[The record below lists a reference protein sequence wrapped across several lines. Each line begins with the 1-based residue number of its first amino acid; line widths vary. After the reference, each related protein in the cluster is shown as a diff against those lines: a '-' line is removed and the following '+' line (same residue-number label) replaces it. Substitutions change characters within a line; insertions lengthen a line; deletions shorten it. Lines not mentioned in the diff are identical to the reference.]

1 MRSKFRRTFRTDVEL
16 ISGMI
21 SFSPPEHE
29 ADVFMA
35 SVVNEPDEDGVD
47 GVRLDALLGD
57 GELGDLGLNA
67 RPLGL

>member
-1 MRSKFRRTFRTDVEL
+1 
-16 ISGMI
+16 MI

-35 SVVNEPDEDGVD
+35 SVVDEPDEDGVD

>member
-1 MRSKFRRTFRTDVEL
+1 
-16 ISGMI
+16 MI

-35 SVVNEPDEDGVD
+35 SVVDESDEDGVD

-67 RPLGL
+67 RPFGL